1 MGYTARAYRARP
13 GKEADVKTTPS
24 LLAAPLLTLGL
35 LAPACDSPPAAD
47 KGKKTDAAKNADNK
61 TNAAKNAGKKADAT
75 KTAGNRADAT
85 KTAGNR
91 ANATEAAGTKPP
103 SKAAGAKPDA
113 AAGGSDRAAAATGR
127 KYRRG
132 QLPPGGMS
140 IEELEKFATD
150 VGDPTGGK
158 FTLDQAFAGDPDLAD
173 KSKGTLTASFDT
185 TMGQFDCELYEDKV
199 PLTVAN
205 FVGLARGKRATYDK
219 KTDSWVEK
227 NYYDGVIF
235 HRVIKNFM
243 VQTGDATGSGR
254 GNPGYVIPDEFD
266 KSLRH
271 SGPGILSMAN
281 RSEPNTGNT
290 QFFIIVNK
298 TKHLDGKHA
307 VFGQCPEASVP
318 IEISKVKVDHRA
330 GDRPY
335 ETVKINAVTIS
346 RKGKAGKKAK
356 GK

>member
-1 MGYTARAYRARP
+1 
-13 GKEADVKTTPS
+13 
-24 LLAAPLLTLGL
+24 
-35 LAPACDSPPAAD
+35 
-47 KGKKTDAAKNADNK
+47 
-61 TNAAKNAGKKADAT
+61 
-75 KTAGNRADAT
+75 
-85 KTAGNR
+85 
-91 ANATEAAGTKPP
+91 
-103 SKAAGAKPDA
+103 
-113 AAGGSDRAAAATGR
+113 
-127 KYRRG
+127 
-132 QLPPGGMS
+132 
-140 IEELEKFATD
+140 
-150 VGDPTGGK
+150 
-158 FTLDQAFAGDPDLAD
+158 
-173 KSKGTLTASFDT
+173 
-185 TMGQFDCELYEDKV
+185 MGQFDCELYEDKV

-243 VQTGDATGSGR
+243 VQTGDASGSGR

-266 KSLRH
+266 KSLKH

-281 RSEPNTGNT
+281 RSEPNSGNT

-307 VFGQCPEASVP
+307 VFGKCPDASVP
-318 IEISKVKVDHRA
+318 TAISQVKVDHRA

-335 ETVKINAVTIS
+335 ETVKINSVKIS
-346 RKGKAGKKAK
+346 RQGKAGKKGK